1 MKKEFRHMLE
11 VMPEAILIS
20 DPSSKE
26 LTFANTELH
35 RLTEKYAKPQSIPLQ
50 PPDRNQQ
57 QQHQQQQF
65 LSVVETEH

>member
-1 MKKEFRHMLE
+1 MTYLVEKKSKRMKKEFRHMLE

-35 RLTEKYAKPQSIPLQ
+35 RLTEKYGKPQSIPI
-50 PPDRNQQ
+50 
-57 QQHQQQQF
+57 
-65 LSVVETEH
+65 

>member
-35 RLTEKYAKPQSIPLQ
+35 RLTEKYGKPQSIPI
-50 PPDRNQQ
+50 
-57 QQHQQQQF
+57 
-65 LSVVETEH
+65 